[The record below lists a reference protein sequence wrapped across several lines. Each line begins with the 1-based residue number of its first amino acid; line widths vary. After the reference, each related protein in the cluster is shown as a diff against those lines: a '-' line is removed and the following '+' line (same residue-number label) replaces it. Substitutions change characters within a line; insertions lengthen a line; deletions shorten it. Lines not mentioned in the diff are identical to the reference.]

1 MRHLRSGSNWS
12 DKAPHIEDFIV
23 LTKIILWLSALALGL
38 YGVACF
44 FDAGLASGYAG
55 FELLNDDARAEMI
68 AMYGGVQIAIGVFC
82 AIAIFNSQHQRS
94 AVLLVALLF
103 GGLALGRLFGL
114 IQGSDTAG
122 SYTYGALAYET
133 FSFVLAVAALRS
145 QKQVGAG
152 SS

>member
-1 MRHLRSGSNWS
+1 
-12 DKAPHIEDFIV
+12 V

-82 AIAIFNSQHQRS
+82 AIAIFNPQHQRS

-103 GGLALGRLFGL
+103 AGLALGRIFGL
-114 IQGSDTAG
+114 IQSSDTAG

-145 QKQVGAG
+145 QKQA
-152 SS
+152 